1 MAEAPRLV
9 IAGLSGESGKTLVST
24 ALLLECRRRGLPVRA
39 FKKGPDYI
47 DAAWLE
53 WASGQPARNLDTYL
67 MGFERASDS
76 FTGNAIAD
84 GLNLVEGNRGLYDGL
99 DARGTHST
107 AELAKAL
114 RAPVVLVLNAT
125 KVTRTAAALVLGCQ
139 RLDPAVPIAG
149 VVLNRIGGA
158 RHERVV
164 REAIESACGIPVVGV
179 VPRLAEGVLLPERHL
194 GLVTPQ
200 EHPDRESLAG
210 NLLGQ
215 VGARLDFDRLLAMA
229 RAASPLAAAPGPEGT
244 PAAASSG
251 GSGLTIGYLHDSAFS
266 FYYPENLEA
275 LEKTGATL
283 VAISGLTAASLPD
296 SLDAL
301 YIGGGF
307 PETHAAAL
315 ARNTGFLGSLLE
327 AARAGLPIYA
337 ECGGLMY
344 LSRAMRWRGERFPMA
359 GVLPFEVEVCG
370 TPQGHGYVEL
380 EVDGPNRFFPAGAR
394 LRGHEFHYSRIV
406 ADSGAPSTAC
416 AVLRGTG
423 CGAGRD
429 AVVTETI
436 WAAYTHLHAVA
447 TPDWAQAMVRA
458 ARSAAVRQLAPP
470 DAYAAGGQR
479 PGNKCSAP
487 PLNPWPP
494 PVPAPAPPPE
504 SDPR

>member
-24 ALLLECRRRGLPVRA
+24 ALLVECRRRGLPVRA

-67 MGFERASDS
+67 MGFERAVDS
-76 FTGNAIAD
+76 FAGNVVAH

-139 RLDPAVPIAG
+139 RLDPAVPLAG
-149 VVLNRIGGA
+149 VVLNQIGGA
-158 RHERVV
+158 RHERVA
-164 REAIESACGIPVVGV
+164 REAIESTCGIPVVGV
-179 VPRLAEGVLLPERHL
+179 IPRLAEDVLLPGRHL

-200 EHPDRESLAG
+200 EHPDRDSLAE
-210 NLLGQ
+210 NLLGH
-215 VGARLDFDRLLAMA
+215 VGARLDFDRLLALA
-229 RAASPLAAAPGPEGT
+229 QAASPLPALPARLPASPE
-244 PAAASSG
+244 A
-251 GSGLTIGYLHDSAFS
+251 SGLTIGYLHDSAFS

-275 LEKTGATL
+275 VEKTGAAL
-283 VAISGLTAASLPD
+283 VAISGLTADSLPS

-315 ARNTGFLGSLLE
+315 AGNSGFLASLR
-327 AARAGLPIYA
+327 AAALAGLPIYA

-344 LSRAMRWRGERFPMA
+344 LSRAMRWRGEWFPMA

-370 TPQGHGYVEL
+370 APQGHGYIEL
-380 EVDGPNRFFPAGAR
+380 EVDRPNPFFPTGAR
-394 LRGHEFHYSRIV
+394 LRGHEFHYSRIL
-406 ADSGAPSTAC
+406 ADAGAPPTAC

-429 AVVTETI
+429 AVITENI
-436 WAAYTHLHAVA
+436 WASYAHLHAIA

-458 ARSAAVRQLAPP
+458 ARTFQRSGM
-470 DAYAAGGQR
+470 GGQLVGR
-479 PGNKCSAP
+479 
-487 PLNPWPP
+487 
-494 PVPAPAPPPE
+494 
-504 SDPR
+504 

>member
-24 ALLLECRRRGLPVRA
+24 ALLLECRRPGLPVRA

-67 MGFERASDS
+67 MGFERAVDS
-76 FTGNAIAD
+76 FTGNAVVD

-139 RLDPAVPIAG
+139 RLDPAVLIGG
-149 VVLNRIGGA
+149 VVLNQIGGA

-179 VPRLAEGVLLPERHL
+179 VPRLADGVLLPERHL

-200 EHPDRESLAG
+200 EHPDRESLAE
-210 NLLGQ
+210 NLIGQ

-229 RAASPLAAAPGPEGT
+229 RAAPALAAT
-244 PAAASSG
+244 PAAAPASSE
-251 GSGLTIGYLHDSAFS
+251 GSGLTLGYLHDSAFN

-283 VAISGLTAASLPD
+283 VAISGLTADSLPPG
-296 SLDAL
+296 LDAL

-315 ARNTGFLGSLLE
+315 GRNSGFLASLRE
-327 AARAGLPIYA
+327 AAGAGLPIYA

-344 LSRAMRWRGERFPMA
+344 LSRAMRWRGEWFPMA

-370 TPQGHGYVEL
+370 APQGHGYVEL
-380 EVDGPNRFFPAGAR
+380 EVDRPNPFFPTGVR
-394 LRGHEFHYSRIV
+394 LRGHEFHYSRIL
-406 ADSGAPSTAC
+406 ADGGDPPTAC
-416 AVLRGTG
+416 AVLRGAG

-429 AVVTETI
+429 AVVTETV
-436 WAAYTHLHAVA
+436 WAAYTHLHALA
-447 TPDWAQAMVRA
+447 TPEWARAMVRA
-458 ARSAAVRQLAPP
+458 ARSFQRSAIGSQLV
-470 DAYAAGGQR
+470 GR
-479 PGNKCSAP
+479 
-487 PLNPWPP
+487 
-494 PVPAPAPPPE
+494 
-504 SDPR
+504 